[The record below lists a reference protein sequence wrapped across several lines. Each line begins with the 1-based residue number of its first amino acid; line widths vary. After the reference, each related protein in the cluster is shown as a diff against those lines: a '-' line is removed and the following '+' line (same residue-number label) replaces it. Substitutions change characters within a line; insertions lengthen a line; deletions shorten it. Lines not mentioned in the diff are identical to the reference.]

1 MESLMQI
8 LLIEDNHDLALNICE
23 FFEHRKH
30 IIDFASDGITGMR
43 LALEQNYD
51 VIVLDVMLPG
61 MNGLQFCQQFRQQ
74 ARNETPVLMLTALD
88 TEQDKLKGFSAG
100 TDDYLVKPFSL
111 RELEAR
117 LIALIRRSRHHVVD
131 KKLVVGDLEYSPST
145 MELTRG
151 GEPLQ
156 LKPVP
161 RKILVFLME
170 NTHRVVTRQE
180 IEHEIWQD
188 ASPESEVLRAHI
200 YAIRNQLDK
209 NRPDKLLHTIHGIGY
224 RLAESK

>member
-1 MESLMQI
+1 MQI
-8 LLIEDNHDLALNICE
+8 FLVEDNHDLARNIFE
-23 FFEHRKH
+23 FFEQRKH
-30 IIDFASDGITGMR
+30 VIDFASDGLTGIR
-43 LALEQNYD
+43 LALNQKYD

-61 MNGLQFCQQFRQQ
+61 INGLQFCQQFRQE
-74 ARNETPVLMLTALD
+74 AKNDTPILMLTALD

-117 LIALIRRSRHHVVD
+117 LTALLRRSRHHVVE
-131 KKLVVGDLEYSPST
+131 KKLVVADLEYSPAT

-151 GEPLQ
+151 GQSLY

-170 NTHRVVTRQE
+170 NSHRVVTRQE
-180 IEHEIWQD
+180 IEQEVWQD
-188 ASPESEVLRAHI
+188 TTPESEVLRAHV
-200 YAIRNQLDK
+200 YAIRNEVDK
-209 NRPDKLLHTIHGIGY
+209 NRPVKLLHTIHGVGY
-224 RLAESK
+224 RLAEF